1 MISLVSLVTLE
12 SLMKIAIWH
21 NVPSGGGKRALY
33 YHVQGLVERGHVVE
47 AWCPPTS
54 NRDYLP
60 LGKLIQEHVVPLN
73 VRPSRA
79 GQFLKRSKILRNE
92 LRSHLLAEVRALDE
106 HCRRCAEEIDQGDFD
121 VLFANSSFI
130 QAVSSIGRHVK
141 TAKAL
146 YLQEPSRR
154 LYEASEHGLLWV
166 AIPSVNKPLMKP
178 RYAAWFMANV
188 IGTQQLRVVAREEAL
203 NARAYDTVLV
213 NSMFSRE
220 SILRAYG
227 IDSRVCYLG
236 VDTTLFVNRKHPRDQ
251 SVVSVGELGRH
262 KNARFIIEAVGK
274 LPNPKP
280 RLVWIGNV
288 SEPSYEAEVRQL
300 AEELGVEFELRINVS
315 DDELVEQLNTANVM
329 AYAPRLEPFGF
340 APLEANACGLPVV
353 AVAEGGVRETIVD
366 GVNGLLVPHEPEAMA
381 AAIER
386 ILGDES
392 YADQLGRN
400 GSQIVGQKWSLD
412 SAVDRLEREL
422 TRVVAKR
429 KSVPRPS

>member
-1 MISLVSLVTLE
+1 
-12 SLMKIAIWH
+12 MKIAVWH

-33 YHVQGLVERGHVVE
+33 YHVQGLVERGHEVE
-47 AWCPPTS
+47 AWCPPST

-60 LGKLIQEHVVPLN
+60 LGTIIPEHVVPLT
-73 VRPSRA
+73 VHTSRIDNLL
-79 GQFLKRSKILRNE
+79 QRSEILRNE

-106 HCRRCAEEIDQGDFD
+106 HCRGCAEEINQGDFD
-121 VLFANSSFI
+121 VLFANSSLI

-154 LYEASEHGLLWV
+154 LYEASEDGLLWV
-166 AIPSVNKPLMKP
+166 AIPAVNKPLMRP
-178 RYAAWFMANV
+178 RYAGWFMANI
-188 IGTQQLRVVAREEAL
+188 IGTHQLRILAREEAL

-220 SILRAYG
+220 SLLRAYG
-227 IDSRVCYLG
+227 VDAKVCYLG
-236 VDTTLFVNRKHPRDQ
+236 VDNDLFINQHRPRDRF
-251 SVVSVGELGRH
+251 VISVGELGRH
-262 KNARFIIEAVGK
+262 KNARFIVEAMGK
-274 LPNPKP
+274 LSDPKP
-280 RLVWIGNV
+280 RLLWIGNV
-288 SEPSYEAEVRQL
+288 SQPSYEAEVRQL
-300 AEELGVEFELRINVS
+300 AEELGVEFELRVNVS
-315 DDELVEQLNTANVM
+315 DQELVEQLNTAGVM

-366 GVNGLLVPHEPEAMA
+366 GINGLLVPSEPEAMA

-386 ILGDES
+386 ILRDKS

-400 GSQIVGQKWSLD
+400 GSQIVAQKWSLD
-412 SAVDRLEREL
+412 RAVDRLEREL

>member
-1 MISLVSLVTLE
+1 
-12 SLMKIAIWH
+12 MKIAIWH
-21 NVPSGGGKRALY
+21 NLPSGGGKRALY
-33 YHVQGLVERGHVVE
+33 YHVQGLVKRGQVVE
-47 AWCPPTS
+47 AWCPPS
-54 NRDYLP
+54 RNRDYLP
-60 LGKLIQEHVVPLN
+60 LGTIIPEHVVPLT
-73 VRPSRA
+73 VHTSRTDKLL
-79 GQFLKRSKILRNE
+79 QRSKILRNE
-92 LRSHLLAEVRALDE
+92 LRSHLLGEVRALDE
-106 HCRRCAEEIDQGDFD
+106 HCRRCAEEINQGDFD
-121 VLFANSSFI
+121 VLFANSSLI

-146 YLQEPSRR
+146 YLQEPNRR
-154 LYEASEHGLLWV
+154 LYEASEQGLLWV
-166 AIPSVNKPLMKP
+166 AIPAVNKPLMRP
-178 RYAAWFMANV
+178 RYAAWLMANV
-188 IGTQQLRVVAREEAL
+188 IGTQQLRVLAREELL

-220 SILRAYG
+220 SVLRAYG
-227 IDSRVCYLG
+227 VDARVCYLG
-236 VDTTLFVNRKHPRDQ
+236 VDTTLFVNRKRPRDE

-262 KNARFIIEAVGK
+262 KNARFIIEAIGK

-280 RLVWIGNV
+280 RLVWIGNIA
-288 SEPSYEAEVRQL
+288 EPDYEAEVRQRARAL
-300 AEELGVEFELRINVS
+300 DVELEIRINVS
-315 DDELVEQLNTANVM
+315 DNELVEQLNTASVM

-412 SAVDRLEREL
+412 SAVDRLEKEL
-422 TRVVAKR
+422 TRVVVERNSAA
-429 KSVPRPS
+429 RPS